1 MKFLSEFFGFPQIQQ
16 ILSLL
21 KVFLSIVIPMHGG
34 HTLSLNRTQ
43 GRPSSNM
50 VALLNL
56 IHLMHAIITLFH

>member
-1 MKFLSEFFGFPQIQQ
+1 MKFLSEFFRFPQIQQ

-21 KVFLSIVIPMHGG
+21 KVFLSIAIPKHGR

-56 IHLMHAIITLFH
+56 IHLMPAIITLFH